1 MKRKLNVLY
10 TLLLTVVMSVCTLVG
25 CNKNGSAKAEIVSK
39 TETMV
44 VIKINETEGFATL
57 LDAMNYLKDEG
68 ELTFE
73 MDGTMVSAIEG
84 KANPADFSACWMLY
98 TSHAEMSNTEWG
110 TITYEENTYS
120 SAIVG
125 ADSLTIMAGEY
136 YVWSYQTF

>member
-1 MKRKLNVLY
+1 MKRKLNVLF
-10 TLLLTVVMSVCTLVG
+10 TFLLMVVISLCALVG
-25 CNKNGSAKAEIVSK
+25 CKKDGSAKAEIVSK

-73 MDGTMVSAIEG
+73 MDGTMLSSLEN
-84 KANPADFSACWMLY
+84 KANPADFSSCWMLY
-98 TSHAEMSNTEWG
+98 TSHAEMSNAEWG
-110 TITYEENTYS
+110 TVTYEDNTYG

-125 ADSLTIMAGEY
+125 ADSLTVLAGEY